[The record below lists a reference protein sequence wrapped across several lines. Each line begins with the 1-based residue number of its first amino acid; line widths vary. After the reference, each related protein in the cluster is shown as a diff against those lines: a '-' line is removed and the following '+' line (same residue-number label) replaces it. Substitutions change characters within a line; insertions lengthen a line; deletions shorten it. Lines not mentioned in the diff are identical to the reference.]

1 MSNILSST
9 IEKLLFHPV
18 TVTDVETVGSRFQ
31 LVSMQ
36 GEGLHGVTW
45 TPGQTIQ
52 FYIGSFTKR
61 AYTPMDLSPKAG
73 SARFLLYLHGQGPGS
88 AWADSLKRGDV
99 CKVMRPKSSIDFTK
113 TGSSALFFG
122 DETSFAAAQ
131 ALTMS
136 ATNLASSLCV

>member
-18 TVTDVETVGSRFQ
+18 TVTDVDTVGSRFQ
-31 LVSMQ
+31 LVSVQ

-73 SARFLLYLHGQGPGS
+73 SARFLLYLHGRARLGVGGFSQAGRRLQGNAPQELHRLHENWIICAVLRRRNFLCGGPS
-88 AWADSLKRGDV
+88 AS
-99 CKVMRPKSSIDFTK
+99 
-113 TGSSALFFG
+113 
-122 DETSFAAAQ
+122 
-131 ALTMS
+131 TMS